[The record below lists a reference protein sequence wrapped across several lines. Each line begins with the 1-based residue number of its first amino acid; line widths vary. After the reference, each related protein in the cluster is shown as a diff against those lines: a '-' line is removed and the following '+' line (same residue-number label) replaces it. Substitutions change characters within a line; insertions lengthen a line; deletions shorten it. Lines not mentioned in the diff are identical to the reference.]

1 MQAYLRTLL
10 LSLLPLTSLQ
20 AGQVIFAE
28 VMYHPPGSKP
38 EYVEI
43 VNLTSNRM
51 DMARWT
57 ISGGVDYS
65 FPDFSAANP
74 SGHFLK
80 EYERVLVSSADEAT
94 TRAAWPSIP
103 LSVRVFGPWTGA
115 LSNGGETLTLKDAA
129 QAVESSLTYG
139 DGGNWPL
146 AADGAGHAL
155 QIINPNGNV
164 DDWRNWGI
172 SRYTGGSPG
181 VAEPTVAEAPLANP
195 EKSDFNAV
203 DYTSSWK
210 YWREAA
216 DPDGAGA
223 EGSWFAPSYNDS
235 AWSGPSPGFFG
246 HDPSKPLLQAARGTS
261 FTTGY
266 ATSTIT
272 YYFRSTFN
280 WSGGLTGQVFALD
293 QWLDDGVIYYL
304 NGKELKGENLGRVRM
319 AAGAAAHDT
328 IAIGSPAGGDA
339 VEELNA
345 LSGSLDGQLVA
356 GTNVLCAEVH
366 QNTVVGDD
374 IYFGARLRITS
385 PAVGGLVINEVKPA
399 AVAGVGFVEFY
410 NPGPTAVDLNG
421 YYLSDSEANL
431 TKYRIAV
438 PTLVA
443 AGGVAVVGFAE
454 SGLSAASPVTVL
466 LTQPDG
472 FTRQNAFRSG
482 MVVDGR
488 SAGRRPSGGGSWVLF
503 AQPTPGQPNVTDP
516 TPTLALS
523 EVHFGATGWADWV
536 ELYNSGSAAQAL
548 DGYFVSSL
556 PDLSDRVAL
565 SGSLAAGGYASAA
578 VNFAPAAGGAVTLY
592 VSDSHHNISS
602 TARVGPQAGLSSLQ
616 TWPAG
621 AKEWYATAAAS
632 RDAANDP
639 QRQTA
644 IVINE
649 IMSKTPS
656 GHEGGEYIELYN
668 QSAASVD
675 LGAWQ
680 FVEGI
685 SYSFAAGTS
694 LGAGQYLIVSK
705 DPDYMKANYPGVSN
719 VLGPFGGTLRNSGE
733 QVRLEDAVGNVAD
746 VVDYHS
752 GGQWPSGTS
761 GEGSSLELLHP
772 AMDNN
777 QASAW
782 RASDESKKSSFQS
795 FSHTGIYK
803 EQRGVPAGNSAC
815 RELLLNMVADG
826 YVILRNIKL
835 VKDTAPSVNLIT
847 TGDATSHNG
856 NGAAGFLCTG
866 THCESDTLPRAASP
880 LTGDAGFHLISRGSG
895 DTKANKAEVDV
906 VGMAANTSMTLSFEG
921 RWVQGLPL
929 MVAQTWDRSFGKVF
943 RFPVPGN
950 LGTPGAA
957 NSRSRAA
964 AAPTVDAMKHFP
976 VVPTSVQPVVV
987 SARVTSA
994 EPLSGVALLQRQDT
1008 VAGTAAWINLPMNDS
1023 GTAGDVR
1030 ADDGIW
1036 SATVPA
1042 RATGAIT
1049 QFYIKA
1055 TAANG
1060 QENDCPRTGVKRPG
1074 MWIVS
1079 NAVPSA
1085 AAGLLIQR
1093 GIISLY
1099 DRAALNPP
1107 TGYSAAYD
1115 YNHPRMSNYGFNAT
1129 FIFNESEVMY
1139 NCELRRGGSP
1149 WTRIGS
1155 NLLDRTRWKP
1165 PGDQLFRGRSK
1176 SGVDNDATNSNT
1188 GPSRFHNRLVR
1199 YMMHLFGYPV
1209 PEAEF
1214 IQQIINAD
1222 APRLGDE
1229 QEQTD
1234 TDFFDR
1240 AYANGSSGGE
1250 LFEIDDAWFMYD
1262 TNNMDDR
1269 LDAGSVTGSWAVKD
1283 YSGGAAMPSDE
1294 SPLFFHGNWPLR
1306 FPEDGYDYAALSS
1319 MIKTATNNS
1328 SAVTAAQ
1335 DAAYRE
1341 RMGRVLDSDRAAIYA
1356 AVRGYVGDWD
1366 NFTLNR
1372 GKNGYFY
1379 RRPTD
1384 GLFEFHHWDSD
1395 LAFQNTG
1402 EGVMGSAGGIGW
1414 TNLSSRPWFR
1424 QKVNYYMTELI
1435 DRYANSTS
1443 ARMNAWL
1450 AAMNYQSAN
1459 TNALAAFK
1467 TAGYNYP
1474 STWFTPRNSTVISS
1488 FLTAPTYNRAFSCT
1502 TVSGQTV
1509 ATPVISLAGAASSK
1523 IAMVDIP
1530 GHPEAIFSWVPTTT
1544 NYGLWSLS
1552 NVLLVNGLNTL
1563 SLRAV
1568 RSDGTVSAT
1577 LPFSVTLSGNGPPVA
1592 SLVADPSSGN
1602 VAAGETLMLD
1612 ATGSVDPE
1620 GGALAFGWSVS
1631 PTAGASLS
1639 TGELGKASVRFAV
1652 PGSYTVTLQVTDG
1665 AAQTVALSR
1674 DFTVYN
1680 AADFSAF
1687 GGGAALGADFV
1698 AENVKPR
1705 DNFSPATWYSLEDQ
1719 SGRLLIQVLDDAA
1732 KPLAAPLFTHPLV
1745 SRDVPDSTDFLLQ
1758 TSLLPETREFGNWRA
1773 GLLVQMNEGGATVRY
1788 AFGLDGGMNL
1798 LVQRAALP
1806 NDYTTLS
1813 TTEVTGSGA
1822 VLRVQRL
1829 GNALVFQRQV
1839 AGTWVSLYT
1848 HSMAAGAV
1856 ADRGGV
1862 FVATSAATTVRVG
1875 FDYVLVADPAAS
1887 SDVLNSLR
1895 LTELHYRPA
1904 AGGVEFLELRNTGSQ
1919 AINLS
1924 GASFA
1929 LGRPFSSAGVA
1940 ASPYTFGAE
1949 ILQPGEFLVL
1959 TDNVA
1964 LFRSLY
1970 GSGPRLAPAWTS
1982 GSLSNGGEQIVLLD
1996 AAGNAVHSFNYGT
2009 SAPWP
2014 LAANGTGPSLEVVSV
2029 EGDYNLASNW
2039 RASTTLGG
2047 SPGSAGAGPDSDG
2060 DGVPD
2065 QAEVLF
2071 GLNPNS
2077 PGVVP
2082 SASLVGQAGGAMTLS
2097 WPSIAGVT
2105 YRVESSTGLSGW
2117 QVVETV
2123 VGAGTW
2129 TFSPAVG
2136 EAARFY
2142 RVVATKP

>member
-1 MQAYLRTLL
+1 MRSFLRPLL
-10 LSLLPLTSLQ
+10 LSLLPLASLQ

-28 VMYHPPGSKP
+28 VMYHPPGGKP

-43 VNLTSNRM
+43 TNLTSNRL

-57 ISGGVDYS
+57 VSGGVDYT
-65 FPDFSAANP
+65 FPDFSVANP
-74 SGHFLK
+74 AGHFLK
-80 EYERVLVSSADEAT
+80 EYERVVVSSADEAA
-94 TRAAWPSIP
+94 TRAAWPTIP
-103 LSVRVFGPWTGA
+103 ITVRIFGPWTGS
-115 LSNGGETLTLKDAA
+115 LNNGGETIALKDAA
-129 QAVESSLTYG
+129 QAVESTLTYG

-146 AADGAGHAL
+146 AADGAGHSL
-155 QIINPNGNV
+155 QIINPNGDV

-172 SRYTGGSPG
+172 SRYRGGSPG
-181 VAEPTVAEAPLANP
+181 VAEPTLAESPLASP
-195 EKSDFNAV
+195 EKADYNAV
-203 DYTSSWK
+203 EYTSAWK

-223 EGSWFAPSYNDS
+223 EGSWFVPGYDDS
-235 AWSGPSPGFFG
+235 AWSAGPGFFG

-266 ATSTIT
+266 ATSTVT
-272 YYFRSTFN
+272 YYFRTTFN
-280 WSGGLTGQVFALD
+280 WSGALSGQTFALD
-293 QWLDDGVIYYL
+293 QWLDDGAIYYL
-304 NGKELKGENLGRVRM
+304 NGKELKGENLGRIRM
-319 AAGAAAHDT
+319 AAGAAAHGD

-339 VEELNA
+339 VEELNV
-345 LSGSLDGQLVA
+345 LSGSLDGQLVSGA
-356 GTNVLCAEVH
+356 NVLCAEVH

-374 IYFGARLRITS
+374 IYFGARLRVTS
-385 PAVGGLVINEVKPA
+385 PAVGGLVINEVRPA

-421 YYLSDSEANL
+421 YYLSDSESNL

-438 PTLVA
+438 PTPVA
-443 AGGVAVVGFAE
+443 VGGVAVVGFAE
-454 SGLSAASPVTVL
+454 SGLSTVAPVTVL

-472 FTRQNAFRSG
+472 FTRQNAFRSS
-482 MVVDGR
+482 MLVDGR
-488 SAGRRPSGGGSWVLF
+488 SAGRRPSGGSTWVLF
-503 AQPTPGQPNVTDP
+503 AQPTPGQPNVTAP

-523 EVHFGATGWADWV
+523 EVHFGASGRADWV
-536 ELYNSGSAAQAL
+536 EFFNTGSAAQAL
-548 DGYFVSSL
+548 DGYFVSSA

-565 SGSLAAGGYASAA
+565 GGSLASGGYGSAAVDFAASAA
-578 VNFAPAAGGAVTLY
+578 GELTLY
-592 VSDSHHNISS
+592 VSDLHHNIAA
-602 TARVGPQAGLSSLQ
+602 TARVKMRAGLPSAQ

-621 AKEWYATAAAS
+621 AKEWYATPTAS
-632 RDAANDP
+632 RDAPNNP
-639 QRQTA
+639 QRQSA

-649 IMSKTPS
+649 IMGKAPS
-656 GHEGGEYIELYN
+656 GHEGGEFIELYN
-668 QSAASVD
+668 QSGASVD
-675 LGAWQ
+675 LGAWR
-680 FVEGI
+680 FVEGV

-694 LGAGQYLIVSK
+694 LGAGQYLVLSK
-705 DPDYMKANYPGVSN
+705 DPSYLRANYPGVAN
-719 VLGPFGGTLRNSGE
+719 VVGPFGGTLRNSGE
-733 QVRLEDAVGNVAD
+733 QLRLEDAVGNLAD
-746 VVDYHS
+746 VVDYRS
-752 GGQWPSGTS
+752 GGQWPTGAS

-772 AMDNN
+772 AMDNS

-795 FSHTGIYK
+795 FSYSGVYK
-803 EQRGVPAGNSAC
+803 EQRGVPAGNSSC

-1115 YNHPRMSNYGFNAT
+1115 YDHPRMSNYGFNAT

-1165 PGDQLFRGRSK
+1165 PGDQLFRGRTK

-1240 AYANGSSGGE
+1240 AYPKGTGGE
-1250 LFEIDDAWFMYD
+1250 LYEIDDAWFMYD

-1306 FPEDGYDYAALSS
+1306 FPEDRYDYASLSS

-1328 SAVTAAQ
+1328 SAVSAAQ
-1335 DAAYRE
+1335 DGAYRE
-1341 RMGRVLDSDRAAIYA
+1341 RMERVLDSDRAAIYA

-1402 EGVMGSAGGIGW
+1402 EGVIGSAGGIGW

-1474 STWFTPRNSTVISS
+1474 ATWFTPRNSTIISS
-1488 FLTAPTYNRAFSCT
+1488 FLTAATYNRAFSCT
-1502 TVSGQTV
+1502 TASGQTV
-1509 ATPVISLAGAASSK
+1509 ATPAFSLTGAASSK
-1523 IAMVDIP
+1523 VALVDIP
-1530 GHPEAIFSWVPTTT
+1530 GHPEAVFTWTPSSS
-1544 NYGLWSLS
+1544 NFGLWTLS
-1552 NVLLVNGLNTL
+1552 NVLLVNGVNNL
-1563 SLRAV
+1563 SLRAL
-1568 RSDGTVSAT
+1568 RSDGVVSAT
-1577 LPFSVTLSGNGPPVA
+1577 LPFSVTLSGNAPPVA
-1592 SLVADPSSGN
+1592 SLVADPASGN
-1602 VAAGETLMLD
+1602 LASGETLSLD

-1620 GGALAFGWSVS
+1620 GTALAFAWSVS

-1639 TGELGKASVRFAV
+1639 VAGAGQATVRFAA

-1665 AAQTVALSR
+1665 AAQTVAVSR
-1674 DFTVYN
+1674 DFSVYN

-1687 GGGAALGADFV
+1687 GGSAALSAEFAV
-1698 AENVKPR
+1698 ENVAPR
-1705 DNFSPATWYSLEDQ
+1705 GNFSPSGWYSLEDQ
-1719 SGRLLIQVLDDAA
+1719 SGRLLIQVLDDSA
-1732 KPLAAPLFTHPLV
+1732 KPLASPSFTHPLV
-1745 SRDVPDSTDFLLQ
+1745 SRDLPDSTDFLLQ
-1758 TSLLPETREFGNWRA
+1758 TSLAPDTREFGNWRA
-1773 GLLVQMNEGGATVRY
+1773 GLLVQVNEGGSTVRY
-1788 AFGLDGGMNL
+1788 AFGLDGGLNL

-1806 NDYTTLS
+1806 DAYATLS
-1813 TTEVTGSGA
+1813 TTPVTGSGA

-1829 GNALVFQRQV
+1829 GNALVFQRQ
-1839 AGTWVSLYT
+1839 ASGSWVTVFSQA
-1848 HSMAAGAV
+1848 MAAGAV
-1856 ADRGGV
+1856 AEKGGM
-1862 FVATSAATTVRVG
+1862 FVATSAATTVRVA
-1875 FDYVLVADPAAS
+1875 FDYLLVADPAAS
-1887 SDVLNSLR
+1887 SDLLKSLR

-1904 AGGVEFLELRNTGSQ
+1904 AGGVEFLELRNVGDQ
-1919 AINLS
+1919 PINLQ

-1929 LGRPFSSAGVA
+1929 LGQPFATAGVPS
-1940 ASPYTFGAE
+1940 SPYTFGAE
-1949 ILQPGEFLVL
+1949 ILGPGEFLVL
-1959 TDNVA
+1959 TDNAA

-1970 GSGPRLAPAWTS
+1970 GSAPRLAPVWSS
-1982 GSLSNGGEQIVLLD
+1982 GSLSNSGEQIVLLD
-1996 AAGNAVHSFNYGT
+1996 AAGNAVHSFTYGT

-2014 LAANGTGPSLEVVSV
+2014 LAANGTGPSMEVVSV
-2029 EGDYNLASNW
+2029 QGDYSLASNW

-2047 SPGSAGAGPDSDG
+2047 SPGSVGAGPDSDG

-2065 QAEVLF
+2065 QVEALF
-2071 GLNPNS
+2071 GLDPNS
-2077 PGVVP
+2077 PGLVP
-2082 SASLVGQAGGAMTLS
+2082 MARLVRQAGGGLTLS
-2097 WPSIAGVT
+2097 WPSIPGVT
-2105 YRVESSTGLSGW
+2105 YRVESSAGLSGW
-2117 QVVETV
+2117 QVVQTL

-2129 TFSPAVG
+2129 SFTPAAG
-2136 EAARFY
+2136 EGARFY
-2142 RVVATKP
+2142 RVTAAKP